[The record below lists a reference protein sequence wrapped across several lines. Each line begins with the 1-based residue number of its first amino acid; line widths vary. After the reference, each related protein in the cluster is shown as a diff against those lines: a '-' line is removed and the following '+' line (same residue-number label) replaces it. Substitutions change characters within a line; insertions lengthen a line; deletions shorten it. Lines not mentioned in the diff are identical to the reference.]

1 MKIYSKLAILTSI
14 FLSYL
19 IFINIFSFYE
29 IGSSIIYKTTPTNSS
44 GFFQT
49 LSPSHS
55 LTVKVKRARMF
66 FGLLPTYIY
75 FPVPK
80 LYIKDFNLIYY
91 SKWEEVRVKTINHIF
106 LIIFFIISIVWLAFP
121 VITKIFKSEEIY
133 Y

>member
-1 MKIYSKLAILTSI
+1 MKIYYKLAILASI

-29 IGSSIIYKTTPTNSS
+29 IGSSIKYTTTPTNSS

-66 FGLLPTYIY
+66 FGLLPAYIY

-91 SKWEEVRVKTINHIF
+91 SKWEEVRVKTINYIF
-106 LIIFFIISIVWLAFP
+106 LTTFFIISMVWLSFP
-121 VITKIFKSEEIY
+121 TLTKIFKKGETY

>member
-1 MKIYSKLAILTSI
+1 MIKKLIVLTSI

-29 IGSSIIYKTTPTNSS
+29 LGSSIKYTTISTNSS

-80 LYIKDFNLIYY
+80 LYIKDFNIIYY
-91 SKWEEVRVKTINHIF
+91 SKWEEVRVKTINYIF
-106 LIIFFIISIVWLAFP
+106 LIIFFIISAIWVSYP
-121 VITKIFKSEEIY
+121 YIIKIFKSEEIY

>member
-1 MKIYSKLAILTSI
+1 MIKKLIVLTSI
-14 FLSYL
+14 FIFYL

-29 IGSSIIYKTTPTNSS
+29 LGSSIKYTIIPTNSS

-80 LYIKDFNLIYY
+80 LYVKDFNLFFY
-91 SKWEEVRVKTINHIF
+91 SSWEEVRIKTINYVF
-106 LIIFFIISIVWLAFP
+106 LTTFFIISIVWLSFP
-121 VITKIFKSEEIY
+121 TLTKIFKKGETY

>member
-29 IGSSIIYKTTPTNSS
+29 LGSSIKYTIIPSNSS

-80 LYIKDFNLIYY
+80 LYIKDFNIVYY

-106 LIIFFIISIVWLAFP
+106 LTTFFIISAIWISYPYL
-121 VITKIFKSEEIY
+121 TKIFKNEEIY

>member
-1 MKIYSKLAILTSI
+1 MKIYSKLAILASI

-29 IGSSIIYKTTPTNSS
+29 IGSSIKYTTTPINSS

-80 LYIKDFNLIYY
+80 LYIKDFNIAYY
-91 SKWEEVRVKTINHIF
+91 SKWEEVRVKTINYIF
-106 LIIFFIISIVWLAFP
+106 LTTFFIISAIWISYPYL
-121 VITKIFKSEEIY
+121 TKIFKNEEIY